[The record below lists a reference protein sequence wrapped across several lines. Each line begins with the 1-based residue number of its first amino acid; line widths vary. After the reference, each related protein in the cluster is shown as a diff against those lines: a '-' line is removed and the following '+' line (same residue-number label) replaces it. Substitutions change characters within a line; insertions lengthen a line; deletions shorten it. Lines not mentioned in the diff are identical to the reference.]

1 MSKHISCMDTN
12 YLIFNSPCNCV
23 TRGGRSRLTFT
34 NQVSLKSCVAQYCTQ
49 PKIFRDDTYP
59 FTAMYDTDMNAVLN
73 QDCSCNNQ

>member
-1 MSKHISCMDTN
+1 MRAREGRR
-12 YLIFNSPCNCV
+12 LIVETFL
-23 TRGGRSRLTFT
+23 RL
-34 NQVSLKSCVAQYCTQ
+34 VASNRFHCRTTQ